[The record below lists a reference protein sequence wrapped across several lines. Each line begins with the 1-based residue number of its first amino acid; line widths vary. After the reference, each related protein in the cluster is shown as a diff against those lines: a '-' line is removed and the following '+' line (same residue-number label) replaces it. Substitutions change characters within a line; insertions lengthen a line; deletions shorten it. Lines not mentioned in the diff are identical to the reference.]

1 MNILIVLDSFWIP
14 QILNLLY
21 SNCITNF
28 IPSIHNYIQNCIE
41 NSIFLNI
48 DTYLSQDFL
57 KLLRILIIRMA
68 VCL

>member
-68 VCL
+68 VFL

>member
-1 MNILIVLDSFWIP
+1 MNRLVVLDSFWIP

-57 KLLRILIIRMA
+57 KLLHILIIRMA
-68 VCL
+68 VFL